1 MGIASHDQSAGV
13 ASALKS
19 VDIWSLVPVQI
30 NGRRSAVSLYDPNW
44 FTDAKLCTGMQCP
57 QREDAAPNDLCRE
70 TVPIHLCRN
79 VMAIDLYS
87 YWDAML
93 IDLCRDAIAIDL
105 IVRTLWV
112 LSTSGFQ

>member
-1 MGIASHDQSAGV
+1 
-13 ASALKS
+13 
-19 VDIWSLVPVQI
+19 
-30 NGRRSAVSLYDPNW
+30 
-44 FTDAKLCTGMQCP
+44 
-57 QREDAAPNDLCRE
+57 
-70 TVPIHLCRN
+70 
-79 VMAIDLYS
+79 MAIDLYS